1 MDAKSG
7 NAAVPQGAKFLTRR
21 QVCEL
26 TGYGRTAIYLR
37 ERRGEFPKRIYLSK
51 VRAVWDATEIE
62 AWMAAQRATRQK
74 EA

>member
-7 NAAVPQGAKFLTRR
+7 SAAVPQGARFLTRR
-21 QVCEL
+21 QVSEL

-51 VRAVWDATEIE
+51 VRAVWLAREIE
-62 AWMAAQRATRQK
+62 AWMAAQSANRG
-74 EA
+74 EV